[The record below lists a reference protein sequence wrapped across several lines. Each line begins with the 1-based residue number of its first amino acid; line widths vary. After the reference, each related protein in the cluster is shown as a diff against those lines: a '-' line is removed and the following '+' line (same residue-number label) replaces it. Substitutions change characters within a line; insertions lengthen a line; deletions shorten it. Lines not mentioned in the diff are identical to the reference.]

1 MLVLRRA
8 SPSPRR
14 LPSFLLN
21 MPTSNTHTQRITGAQ
36 TVPVPVLRR
45 ASPSLRRLPSCLL
58 NTPTSSTRTPPPR
71 RRQVLQMHD
80 ALHLARQHHHG
91 RRPQRPV
98 RGRRRVLGLAVHALH
113 LAPQLDPAPRMQTHP
128 AGLPF
133 SSAEAAGGAAK
144 GNGVDTRTVGRHRH
158 GRRRRF
164 DLPDLLNLLFLPGC
178 LPLQSLNT
186 VTSARPRLRH
196 FPLRRT

>member
-1 MLVLRRA
+1 MSPSREWVRARAQFPVPVPVPVPVLRRA

-14 LPSFLLN
+14 LPSVLLN
-21 MPTSNTHTQRITGAQ
+21 M
-36 TVPVPVLRR
+36 
-45 ASPSLRRLPSCLL
+45 
-58 NTPTSSTRTPPPR
+58 PTSSTRTPPR
-71 RRQVLQMHD
+71 RRQMLQIHD

-91 RRPQRPV
+91 RRTQRPV

-133 SSAEAAGGAAK
+133 SSAEAAGGVAK
-144 GNGVDTRTVGRHRH
+144 GNGVDTRTVARHRH

-164 DLPDLLNLLFLPGC
+164 DLPDLLSLLFLLGC
-178 LPLQSLNT
+178 RPRQSLNMG
-186 VTSARPRLRH
+186 TSARPRLRH